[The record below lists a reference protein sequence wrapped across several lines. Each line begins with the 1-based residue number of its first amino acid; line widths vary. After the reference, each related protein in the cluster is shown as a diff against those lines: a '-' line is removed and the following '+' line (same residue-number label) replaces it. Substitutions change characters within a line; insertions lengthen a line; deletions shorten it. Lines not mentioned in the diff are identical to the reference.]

1 MASCGCD
8 TVLTWIPGE
17 FAATH
22 DVYFGTAF
30 DVVSNASVADPGG
43 VLAGPGL
50 TDSSLD
56 PGGSNWVR
64 PIPAVSMKGM
74 GRPICHF

>member
-22 DVYFGTAF
+22 DVYFGAAARVGF
-30 DVVSNASVADPGG
+30 VDPVEYRSGS
-43 VLAGPGL
+43 ARSGPL
-50 TDSSLD
+50 
-56 PGGSNWVR
+56 
-64 PIPAVSMKGM
+64 
-74 GRPICHF
+74 